1 MSTITL
7 GTLPTMRRSKFW
19 RFVNAVVTVT
29 ARDVTLIVRSPGTLA
44 MSVVMPIVM
53 MGLVGG
59 NLMQNMTSGLTY
71 DFGTF
76 MLVGMLINQ
85 LFMTTT
91 MGMSSLVDDSDDHF
105 SAELL
110 VSPASRY
117 AIVIGKILGSGFMA
131 LISAIIVVVVGL
143 VMGLRLAG
151 WQMLALLALSPLM
164 VLAGGALAMMVY
176 GFVRSKKAANM
187 VGMLITMPSMFLSGV
202 IIPITHSSGIL
213 LILSRMLPMTYCVDL
228 GRAIVYAGSP
238 QYSSVVL
245 FNPAISLAAI
255 IALTVICLI
264 VGTYFYVRAEKN
276 R

>member
-1 MSTITL
+1 MTTIAL
-7 GTLPTMRRSKFW
+7 GPAATMRSGAFW
-19 RFVNAVVTVT
+19 RFINAIVTVT
-29 ARDVTLIVRSPGTLA
+29 ARDITLVVRSPGSLA

-59 NLMQNMTSGLTY
+59 NLMQNMTGGLTY

-91 MGMSSLVDDSDDHF
+91 MGMASLVDDSDGHF

-131 LISAIIVVVVGL
+131 LVSAVIVIIVGL
-143 VMGLRLAG
+143 VMGLHLAR
-151 WQMLALLALSPLM
+151 WQLLALLALSPLM
-164 VLAGGALAMMVY
+164 VLAGGALAMMVF
-176 GFVRSKKAANM
+176 GFVRSNKAANM

-202 IIPITHSSGIL
+202 IIPI
-213 LILSRMLPMTYCVDL
+213 
-228 GRAIVYAGSP
+228 A
-238 QYSSVVL
+238 
-245 FNPAISLAAI
+245 
-255 IALTVICLI
+255 
-264 VGTYFYVRAEKN
+264 
-276 R
+276 